1 MSHWIDPSFD
11 PLEELH
17 QTKQKL
23 ALLEAN
29 FLQLV
34 MAHNQQSDLIKQ
46 IYSQNTQLLDMW
58 NNTLSERLKRL

>member
-1 MSHWIDPSFD
+1 MSHWIDPKFD

-23 ALLEAN
+23 AHLESN
-29 FLQLV
+29 FMQLV
-34 MAHNQQSDLIKQ
+34 MAHNKQAELIKQ
-46 IYSQNTQLLDMW
+46 IYDQNTQLLEMW

>member
-1 MSHWIDPSFD
+1 MTHWIDPNFD

-23 ALLEAN
+23 ALLENN

-34 MAHNQQSDLIKQ
+34 MAHNKQGELIKQ
-46 IYSQNTQLLDMW
+46 IYDQNTQLLDMW

>member
-17 QTKQKL
+17 QAKQKI
-23 ALLEAN
+23 ALLENN

-34 MAHNQQSDLIKQ
+34 MAHNKQSDLIKQ
-46 IYSQNTQLLDMW
+46 IYDQNTQLLDMW